1 MAKKTAAKK
10 PVTKKP
16 RRRLKRTAR
25 RSLAVVLMITA
36 VVVAAIPVP
45 ENQAET
51 GGNRAAGDPFAYEEA
66 DTKKIEDG
74 GDYVDNTAGDHAYKN
89 EVVSKGALSANLKAA
104 IADKK
109 LQASVKL
116 RSDVGGR
123 RQLDWEYLYEHGAGT
138 SAKLVKYNDMFS
150 APQTSV
156 GIWLIKDYH
165 TVSIAQFNKYF
176 SDNPDSYN
184 DPKNPMDN
192 LGNKPNTTTRKDLHP
207 AEPVT
212 YTCDMA
218 LDMGTVEPL
227 STVKMKFL
235 EEYFGDKGDGS
246 LTEYR
251 ARCKTWQE
259 QDAAWKKYDKEKAA
273 WDLLSDAEREGKTA
287 PTEPTFDRPTKPLD
301 FVRTPNQDLRTTSQK
316 MQFYLEHNNLLKNNE
331 YALEEAFDYRLT
343 AAGENTPG
351 TNVYVVRGT
360 VKPETLDENTTYDIV
375 DGYVVE
381 LDGKRRLTVIGA
393 KAFAGIGNVGKIDI
407 DENINVIGD
416 EAFASSSIS
425 SIHFGSATT
434 IGNKAF
440 EDCTLLTTATFGEA
454 SGALAIGAEAFR
466 GSGLTAISF
475 PYSVSYVGHGA
486 FSDCPNLTTVDFT
499 QVKQKDCI
507 IKDYAFFDDTS
518 LMSVKFDGPLTDI
531 CGVGK
536 GCFAVTTPST
546 ALPLANFVFPKSL
559 IKLASTSNNSGE
571 GLGDYVLANRQS
583 LQTVTMPDNY
593 RDRIPDNTFYN
604 CNNLQYVVFPETCTT
619 ATYCEIFDDIDKT
632 YDSNKLFRYVTNENF
647 YVRGPELD
655 GDDPAG
661 PRVSTWYASTR
672 VSGEN
677 GVPYIYKDRNG
688 KECYEVAMKSEDGS
702 LYRYEASQDGTLMSC
717 VLIRGKDNVDI
728 IIPSQI
734 GNIKIKSI
742 GGDCFADPTLRSKI
756 RSITVRDD
764 SISTIGAE
772 AFKDLPK
779 LRKVRIGNSI
789 TDIGDRAFA
798 NCKVLE
804 NVYFTKPAGGYA
816 SLKMADSAFAT
827 EGAKLTFHGDIVEGY
842 GPFDWAMNSQRLLKN
857 ENDNNTP
864 EVNVCYQSLWDS
876 ENGTHLTVMV
886 DRQAQADGKHD
897 VVLLDYPK
905 LSDLLDKENLSK
917 DEELKDYCSD
927 MERYYYYSVYDNGAA
942 TVRNKDNKTVDQLR
956 TEYADIWDTGVSESD
971 SRLQAVDGPWINPT
985 FCENWA
991 NYRSGGT
998 TPPGGDDT
1006 GSIKENSLYKFF
1018 FEPLVV
1024 EAAADTNPRP
1034 YFERHPYSFVDN
1046 YLNMQKDDVDPNK
1059 LADYETVPVRAQRFI
1074 DGTEHIVIP
1083 AGVTSIDARKYGA
1096 EGGIN
1101 WDNYDVYIKG
1111 TDADERNRLHG
1122 SDGSGTVPGLFSG
1135 RYKDYT
1141 TDDDSLEKDVDG
1153 NDLIKTVEM
1162 STVRYLPD
1170 YAFDSCEQL
1179 ESVKLGTLKEVGALP
1194 FRDCGNLINVEGS
1207 EDCPAN
1213 SGIIFQRNTGENG
1226 EYTYKLVECLL
1237 KKGDGSTGVEGLMDG
1252 FVNAGTSDCMS
1263 GITEIAKNAF
1273 DGCKLIST
1281 VDLSGSTKLKEIPED
1296 CFKDCTALST
1306 ASLPVS
1312 VNKIKEGAFSGKE
1325 ENYPL
1330 DVWVRGREVDIADE
1344 AFDPKNRVTIHSY
1357 KDSAAERYALRYY
1370 DEGVRFEEI
1379 GSFRVMFFDYD
1390 GKQIGLTQELTR
1402 RDNEEIY
1409 AKAPVEA
1416 QALYEE
1422 GHRPGYIFKGEWA
1435 AYSSDGTR
1443 KTLEDPITEDLTTF
1457 VAQYES
1463 DGTLVGGKYVVEF
1476 IDGVDGAQLAGRG
1489 ASEDGKY
1496 YIDPSKGNSFADMGW
1511 TAPIHPVHE
1520 GYKEAGFRS
1529 SMVGEGEW
1537 TVDTEITSSPVTVV
1551 AIYEPL
1557 TPGTSS
1563 GGSTNTSGGTT
1574 NTSGGTT
1581 NTSSSSTS
1589 SSSSSSSTSSSST
1602 STTSTTSGAGR
1613 YTVFVE
1619 NGSGS
1624 GSYMPGETVIVT
1636 AVMPA
1641 AGMRFDKWTTD
1652 SNGVTLTSASM
1663 TSTTFKMPSN
1673 DVAVRANFVADTTPR
1688 TAAAPG
1694 SGSGGNTNTSNN
1706 DNGNT
1711 RVDIE
1716 KPGISNRDLATANVN
1731 GSTDNFIVKITET
1744 DEATRAVAAALTNKY
1759 GTLDNILYY
1768 AMDISLYDSTGTTK
1782 ISDTTG
1788 LTVDIT
1794 IPIPDSLVAYG
1805 GNNMAGAVIN
1815 GDQLENLNESFTTI
1829 NGVPCIRFRATHFSP
1844 YTVYV
1849 DTGNLVEGMLDTTPK
1864 TGDPIHPK
1872 WFLSLGLACLS
1883 IILFMKRDKKTA
1895 VKVKS

>member
-1 MAKKTAAKK
+1 
-10 PVTKKP
+10 
-16 RRRLKRTAR
+16 
-25 RSLAVVLMITA
+25 MITA

-51 GGNRAAGDPFAYEEA
+51 GGNRAAGDPFAYEA
-66 DTKKIEDG
+66 PTTS
-74 GDYVDNTAGDHAYKN
+74 DYVENNAGKHSSGSIACSEEKLSADG
-89 EVVSKGALSANLKAA
+89 ELSANLKTA
-104 IADKK
+104 
-109 LQASVKL
+109 VKNGSL
-116 RSDVGGR
+116 KSAVKVTEVEGVKM
-123 RQLDWEYLYEHGAGT
+123 LDWEFLYHPASTGS
-138 SAKLVKYNDMFS
+138 SAKLCKYNSRFQ
-150 APQTSV
+150 ANETSIGV
-156 GIWLIKDYH
+156 LLVKDYH
-165 TVSIAQFNKYF
+165 TVPIAQFNAYF
-176 SDNPDSYN
+176 SNPTTYSDT
-184 DPKNPMDN
+184 KNPMNN
-192 LGNKPNTTTRKDLHP
+192 LTVNTDGTKSPTYP
-207 AEPVT
+207 TEPIVYT
-212 YTCDMA
+212 YEQA
-218 LDMGTVEPL
+218 IGTAANVLPQQSMNFLTHYFEDA
-227 STVKMKFL
+227 VKAF
-235 EEYFGDKGDGS
+235 EERCRSYE
-246 LTEYR
+246 TEH
-251 ARCKTWQE
+251 
-259 QDAAWKKYDKEKAA
+259 AAWAKVKKAHDDWEAIQNDPTA
-273 WDLLSDAEREGKTA
+273 SDAEKAT
-287 PTEPTFDRPTKPLD
+287 PEPTRPGVEPEKPAD
-301 FVRTPNQDLRTTSQK
+301 FSRTPSNDLETLDQRIE
-316 MQFYLEHNNLLKNNE
+316 FYLEHNALLKGTGYTLVQVN
-331 YALEEAFDYRLT
+331 DYRLDSN
-343 AAGENTPG
+343 GENTAG
-351 TNVYVVRGT
+351 TPVFVAQGGT
-360 VKPETLDENTTYDIV
+360 PPTGAGVTYDN
-375 DGYVVE
+375 DANNYLVE
-381 LDGKRRLTVIGA
+381 LDAENRLTTIGE
-393 KAFAGIGNVGKIDI
+393 KAFENVRNVGSIRI
-407 DENINVIGD
+407 AGSTRTIGD
-416 EAFASSSIS
+416 EAFSGSSIT
-425 SIHFGSATT
+425 SIFFGNESK
-434 IGNKAF
+434 IGNRAFYGCARLVRVEFGETSGAF
-440 EDCTLLTTATFGEA
+440 E
-454 SGALAIGAEAFR
+454 IGAEAFR
-466 GSGLTAISF
+466 SSGLTSITF
-475 PYSVSYVGHGA
+475 PYSVSMVGYGA
-486 FSDCPNLTTVDFT
+486 FSDCRSLASVDFSQINGT
-499 QVKQKDCI
+499 CKLR
-507 IKDYAFFDDTS
+507 DYAFFDDTA
-518 LMSVKFDGPLTDI
+518 LVNVKFDGTTTDI
-531 CGVGK
+531 IGMGK

-546 ALPLANFVFPKSL
+546 GLPLSNFVFPQGIRRLGSEDS
-559 IKLASTSNNSGE
+559 AGE

-583 LQTVTMPDNY
+583 LQTVTMPTHY
-593 RDRIPDNTFYN
+593 RARIPDNTFYN

-619 ATYCEIFDDIDKT
+619 ASYGETYE
-632 YDSNKLFRYVTNENF
+632 SNKLFRYVTNENF

-655 GDDPAG
+655 GEDPAG

-677 GVPYIYKDRNG
+677 GVPYIYTDKNG

-702 LYRYEASQDGTLMSC
+702 LYRYEASQEGVLMSC
-717 VLIRGKDNVDI
+717 VLIRGNENVDI

-742 GGDCFADPTLRSKI
+742 GGDCFADATLRSKI

-764 SISTIGAE
+764 SISSIGAE
-772 AFKDLPK
+772 AFRDLPK
-779 LRKVRIGNSI
+779 LRKVRIGNSV

-886 DRQAQADGKHD
+886 DREAQADGKHD

-905 LSDLLDKENLSK
+905 LSDLLDKESLAN

-956 TEYADIWDTGVSESD
+956 TEYADIWATATSESD

-985 FCENWA
+985 FCENWV

-1096 EGGIN
+1096 EGGTN
-1101 WDNYDVYIKG
+1101 WDNYDVYIRG

-1162 STVRYLPD
+1162 STVRYLPN

-1194 FRDCGNLINVEGS
+1194 FRDCGNLLNVEGS
-1207 EDCPAN
+1207 EECPAQN
-1213 SGIIFQRNTGENG
+1213 GIIFQRNAGENG
-1226 EYTYKLVECLL
+1226 EYTYELVECLL
-1237 KKGDGSTGVEGLMDG
+1237 RKGDGSTGVEGLMDG
-1252 FVNAGTSDCMS
+1252 NVNAGTSDFMTNIS
-1263 GITEIAKNAF
+1263 EIAKNAF
-1273 DGCKLIST
+1273 EGCQYIVT
-1281 VDLSGSTKLKEIPED
+1281 ADLSGSTKLKEIPED
-1296 CFKDCTALST
+1296 CFKDCTMLREA
-1306 ASLPVS
+1306 ALPVS

-1325 ENYPL
+1325 QNYPL
-1330 DVWVRGREVDIADE
+1330 SVTIRGREMDIADE
-1344 AFDPKNRVTIHSY
+1344 AFDPKNNVTIRSY
-1357 KDSAAERYALRYY
+1357 ADSAAERYAIRYY
-1370 DEGVRFEEI
+1370 SEGVRFEEI

-1529 SMVGEGEW
+1529 SMSGEGEW

-1551 AIYEPL
+1551 AVYEPL

-1602 STTSTTSGAGR
+1602 STTSTTSGAGM
-1613 YTVFVE
+1613 YSVFVE
-1619 NGSGS
+1619 NGYGS
-1624 GSYMPGETVIVT
+1624 GNYASGQTVFVT
-1636 AVMPA
+1636 AAQPA
-1641 AGMRFDKWTTD
+1641 AGMRFDKWTTE
-1652 SNGVTLTSASM
+1652 SNGVTLMSVSAPA
-1663 TSTTFKMPSN
+1663 TAFTMPSN
-1673 DVAVRANFVADTTPR
+1673 NVSVRANFVADTTPR

-1694 SGSGGNTNTSNN
+1694 SGSGGNTNTNNN